1 MNFQDI
7 AQKLSNPNLLE
18 KTQNHVNK
26 LEFLLSKLNKQYRI
40 HLPSSDN
47 SISEFNADFFKTFK
61 QMSNLLYL
69 VLLELSQTLDDLG
82 LYFYESPLLSLF
94 QFFKFSSIVFM
105 KANVSFYQ
113 RLISMRELDSLAEE
127 K

>member
-7 AQKLSNPNLLE
+7 VQKISNPNLLE

-26 LEFLLSKLNKQYRI
+26 LEFLLSKLNKQYRF

-47 SISEFNADFFKTFK
+47 SISEFNLNFFKTFK

-69 VLLELSQTLDDLG
+69 VLLELLQTLDDLG

-105 KANVSFYQ
+105 KGNVSFYQ
-113 RLISMRELDSLAEE
+113 RLISKSEKDILVEE